1 MKEKYI
7 RYLEKE
13 NKYLVSIRTR
23 KYTLFSKR
31 TSSIEEAISVRN
43 KFLIDRY
50 GNLDVLKRKN
60 VPYQNRKNEF
70 KLADDGTFYFM
81 KCSNGT
87 IFKID
92 VEKLE
97 KVFQYGITVY
107 VT

>member
-43 KFLIDRY
+43 KAAEQVREHAEPRPHQRP
-50 GNLDVLKRKN
+50 G
-60 VPYQNRKNEF
+60 
-70 KLADDGTFYFM
+70 
-81 KCSNGT
+81 
-87 IFKID
+87 
-92 VEKLE
+92 
-97 KVFQYGITVY
+97 QYGSDTV
-107 VT
+107 